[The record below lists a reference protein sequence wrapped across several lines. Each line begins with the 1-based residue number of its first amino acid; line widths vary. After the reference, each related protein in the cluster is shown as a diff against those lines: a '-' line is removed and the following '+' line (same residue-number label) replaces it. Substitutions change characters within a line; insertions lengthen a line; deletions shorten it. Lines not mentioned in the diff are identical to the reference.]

1 LIVLD
6 THVLVWAIQNDP
18 RLGRRA
24 RALIDDATSQPFLI
38 PAMCLWEVS
47 MLAHRGRIELGRDML
62 PWMHDVLGLP
72 GMTLVPIDPEI
83 AADSNRLPDWT
94 HRDPVDR
101 LIVATARRHA
111 ATLLTAD
118 GEILN
123 YAARGH
129 VTVIDARK

>member
-1 LIVLD
+1 MIVLD

-18 RLGRRA
+18 KLGLRA
-24 RALIDDATSQPFLI
+24 RSLIDDVANRPFLI

-62 PWMHDVLGLP
+62 SWMNDVLDLP
-72 GMTLVPIDPEI
+72 GMTLVALDPEI
-83 AADSNRLPDWT
+83 AADSNRLPDWA

-111 ATLLTAD
+111 ARLLTAD
-118 GEILN
+118 GEILT
-123 YAARGH
+123 YAKRGH
-129 VTVIDARK
+129 VLAIDARN